1 MVQKKEV
8 KNYTKTGIIA
18 AAVIAVAVLGA
29 WGVSALNRGGA
40 SVSDAMAVVSS
51 DAASAANMRIAVIRM
66 DAIQTTADVL
76 KDLRSQKESYESKLR
91 DELTKKQKELE
102 EEKAEIEKSQDVLS
116 RDALQRRVVDYQ
128 NRVTKLQRELTERAQ
143 SVEMSFQK
151 ALNEIQEK
159 HLDPVIEGIIAKKQ
173 LSLVI
178 DGRMARTGAG
188 VANLDIT
195 DEVIKALDENYL
207 NNSYECKVCSDTGYI
222 SKDNGIIEMCKC
234 RKNIYAQKKFK
245 LKSII
250 SISILFFLLFTLIPS
265 YGLGEFFFSIGLT
278 FFSLACYVIIYKL
291 LSDKL
296 SFLLGDYYIPDYAPL
311 LDLPEKGSTLDLHKL
326 NLTERQIACI
336 HYTIDSTYNYKKIAE
351 ELITSESTVKKNMQ
365 DLKIKKIQSKN

>member
-178 DGRMARTGAG
+178 DGRMARTGAD

-195 DEVIKALDENYL
+195 DEVIKALDK
-207 NNSYECKVCSDTGYI
+207 KV
-222 SKDNGIIEMCKC
+222 SKVKM
-234 RKNIYAQKKFK
+234 
-245 LKSII
+245 
-250 SISILFFLLFTLIPS
+250 
-265 YGLGEFFFSIGLT
+265 
-278 FFSLACYVIIYKL
+278 
-291 LSDKL
+291 DKPQG
-296 SFLLGDYYIPDYAPL
+296 F
-311 LDLPEKGSTLDLHKL
+311 
-326 NLTERQIACI
+326 
-336 HYTIDSTYNYKKIAE
+336 
-351 ELITSESTVKKNMQ
+351 
-365 DLKIKKIQSKN
+365 